1 MYFFVIRHYLH
12 GITASFWLL
21 EELELRRRRARFT
34 FLLSVVSSVIFAAKR
49 QRRTD
54 GLRQFPP
61 SSPPFPGLQLRSSS
75 SSSCYIE
82 EPILSYF
89 SRAAR
94 TNSGVIL
101 NLLLLPFAREG
112 KMMRVDGGGFGQR

>member
-1 MYFFVIRHYLH
+1 MWDRGSHVLFCNQTLPTWHHSL
-12 GITASFWLL
+12 FWQ

-61 SSPPFPGLQLRSSS
+61 SSPPFPGLQLSEVAAAAAGVTLHRRAD
-75 SSSCYIE
+75 IE
-82 EPILSYF
+82 LLF
-89 SRAAR
+89 SRR
-94 TNSGVIL
+94 
-101 NLLLLPFAREG
+101 
-112 KMMRVDGGGFGQR
+112 